1 MDSVERSRRRAQR
14 WSKRKAAVV
23 HLAVCFV
30 VGAFA
35 PLVATRG
42 PLIDGIRASFLPFGG
57 VQRVAPPSAPAA
69 PDIGLLLIVTVT
81 RPDDDVVSQ
90 EASLTRLGHTLRLV
104 PPPLLWI
111 VVGAENRSASTVQVL
126 RGTGV
131 MFRHLTYAVGQNNAT
146 NITTAV
152 NNATTDI
159 TVEASATTAV
169 NTTTNITMEASATTA
184 VNTTTNITVEAS
196 ATTAVNN
203 ATNNITV
210 EAIATTAVNN
220 TTTMEASASTTMN
233 NATTNTVEAS
243 TSNTTTAAEKNG
255 TNNTIVEDTTSSA
268 SNTTITAEKNGA
280 NDTIVENN
288 TTGNVNDEAD
298 LKKNV
303 ALSHIE
309 RHRLAGV
316 VHFAAASAIYDLEFF
331 EELRQTRGVAAWPT
345 ATVSSAEQRVTVQG
359 PTCNSSQITGWYSK
373 DSGTNETHRE
383 SVAAAQ
389 DTGAIQNISSSPPAI
404 ETSGLGF
411 RSSILWESEWFVNSN
426 SSQDFIQLVREMAVG
441 DGDER
446 KGIPSNCS
454 ESRIMLWHLDMP
466 KHTPEVEEQ
475 ETPQER
481 SPLEEDEEDY
491 MT

>member
-1 MDSVERSRRRAQR
+1 
-14 WSKRKAAVV
+14 
-23 HLAVCFV
+23 
-30 VGAFA
+30 
-35 PLVATRG
+35 
-42 PLIDGIRASFLPFGG
+42 
-57 VQRVAPPSAPAA
+57 
-69 PDIGLLLIVTVT
+69 
-81 RPDDDVVSQ
+81 
-90 EASLTRLGHTLRLV
+90 
-104 PPPLLWI
+104 
-111 VVGAENRSASTVQVL
+111 
-126 RGTGV
+126 
-131 MFRHLTYAVGQNNAT
+131 MFRHLTYA
-146 NITTAV
+146 
-152 NNATTDI
+152 
-159 TVEASATTAV
+159 
-169 NTTTNITMEASATTA
+169 
-184 VNTTTNITVEAS
+184 
-196 ATTAVNN
+196 
-203 ATNNITV
+203 
-210 EAIATTAVNN
+210 
-220 TTTMEASASTTMN
+220 
-233 NATTNTVEAS
+233 
-243 TSNTTTAAEKNG
+243 
-255 TNNTIVEDTTSSA
+255 
-268 SNTTITAEKNGA
+268 
-280 NDTIVENN
+280 NN

>member
-1 MDSVERSRRRAQR
+1 
-14 WSKRKAAVV
+14 
-23 HLAVCFV
+23 
-30 VGAFA
+30 
-35 PLVATRG
+35 
-42 PLIDGIRASFLPFGG
+42 
-57 VQRVAPPSAPAA
+57 
-69 PDIGLLLIVTVT
+69 
-81 RPDDDVVSQ
+81 
-90 EASLTRLGHTLRLV
+90 
-104 PPPLLWI
+104 
-111 VVGAENRSASTVQVL
+111 
-126 RGTGV
+126 
-131 MFRHLTYAVGQNNAT
+131 
-146 NITTAV
+146 
-152 NNATTDI
+152 
-159 TVEASATTAV
+159 
-169 NTTTNITMEASATTA
+169 
-184 VNTTTNITVEAS
+184 
-196 ATTAVNN
+196 
-203 ATNNITV
+203 
-210 EAIATTAVNN
+210 
-220 TTTMEASASTTMN
+220 MEASASTTMN

-280 NDTIVENN
+280 NDTIIENN

-316 VHFAAASAIYDLEFF
+316 VYFAAASAIYDLEFF

-389 DTGAIQNISSSPPAI
+389 DTGAIHNISSSPPAI

-475 ETPQER
+475 ETPQEQ